1 MGDAAHL
8 RVRGGVTVILWR
20 QEGTRMQALTCTAQQ
35 VSGEKMGSC
44 APAKAQ
50 TDIAFWRAGAAPVHK
65 CGPVASRPFPRGPVW
80 RFWIGATA
88 GEQWHQP
95 CPYHTTM
102 LVGGR
107 RAWNGN
113 VETPL
118 TLYYFPYTYTYLYL
132 PLHPFIHPFIHLYTF
147 PSHTPSHLSTPF
159 NSYSFFPHRH
169 VCLILPTV

>member
-44 APAKAQ
+44 APAKTQ
-50 TDIAFWRAGAAPVHK
+50 TTLAFRTCAEWPAIF
-65 CGPVASRPFPRGPVW
+65 CCSVASWPFWRGPVW

-95 CPYHTTM
+95 CPHQM
-102 LVGGR
+102 
-107 RAWNGN
+107 
-113 VETPL
+113 
-118 TLYYFPYTYTYLYL
+118 
-132 PLHPFIHPFIHLYTF
+132 
-147 PSHTPSHLSTPF
+147 
-159 NSYSFFPHRH
+159 
-169 VCLILPTV
+169 